1 MFGRR
6 NGIAAATITISA
18 LALSGCSHDSSRDYM
33 KIVGS
38 STVYPFSTSVAEAM
52 VNKNP
57 ALKTPVIEST
67 GTGGGMKLFCA
78 GVGVQHPDIEDAS
91 RRMTP
96 NEFATCTKNGVKGVM
111 EIQVGM
117 DGVAFAESKQGP
129 KLQLTRADIYK
140 ALAASPMGKQQTA
153 KFWDQVN
160 PKLPH
165 TPIQVFGPPSTSGT
179 RDALSELILAKG
191 CKEVDPQAA
200 KLEETNKDAF
210 KERCQR
216 IREDGAYVDKGEN
229 DNIIVQNLT
238 VSPNAIGIFGYSYLE
253 ENRDRLVG
261 VPINGVA
268 PTYEAIANRSYPG
281 ARPLFIYVKKQHV
294 NAVPGMKQFLHQYTL
309 MWGPDGPLVD
319 KGMIAAPADVR
330 AHSEQVIDQGL
341 TITADTLQDD
351 ELS

>member
-1 MFGRR
+1 MYGRLTV
-6 NGIAAATITISA
+6 IAATAIA
-18 LALSGCSHDSSRDYM
+18 LTGCSQDSSRDYM

-38 STVYPFSTSVAEAM
+38 STVYPFSTAVAEAM
-52 VNKNP
+52 VNTNP

-67 GTGGGMKLFCA
+67 GTGGGMKLFCG
-78 GVGVQHPDIEDAS
+78 GVGVQHPDVEDAS

-96 NEFATCTKNGVKGVM
+96 NEFAACTQNGVNGIM

-117 DGVAFAESKQGP
+117 DGVALAESKKGP
-129 KLQLTRADIYK
+129 KLELTRADIYK
-140 ALAASPMGKQQTA
+140 ALAANPMGKPQTA
-153 KFWDQVN
+153 KFWSDVN
-160 PKLPH
+160 PSLPH

-179 RDALSELILAKG
+179 RDALAELILAKG

-200 KLEETNKDAF
+200 KLEETDKDAF

-238 VSPNAIGIFGYSYLE
+238 VSPNAVGIFGYSYLE
-253 ENRDRLVG
+253 ENRDRLNG

-268 PTYEAIANRSYPG
+268 ATYENIADRSYPG
-281 ARPLFIYVKKQHV
+281 ARPLFIYVKKQHL
-294 NAVPGMKQFLHQYTL
+294 NAVPGMKQFLNQYSQ
-309 MWGPDGPLVD
+309 MWGPDGPLVA

-330 AHSEQVIDQGL
+330 ANSEKIIEQGI
-341 TITADTLQDD
+341 TITADTLKDD
-351 ELS
+351 ELH